1 MWRLVRSVW
10 RLIDSWWRRDRVRAS
25 PREGRLLRLTPPRVL
40 IVAGEAAQIARRSV
54 RIDGG
59 HPRVTYHCV
68 TRAGCALLR
77 VNAAEP
83 AHGILWQTKHGTQRL
98 HEEDIEVY

>member
-10 RLIDSWWRRDRVRAS
+10 RLIDSWWRRGRVRAS
-25 PREGRLLRLTPPRVL
+25 PGEGRLLGLTPPRVL
-40 IVAGEAAQIARRSV
+40 IVAGEAAQIVRRSV
-54 RIDGG
+54 RMDGG

-77 VNAAEP
+77 VYLAEP
-83 AHGILWQTKHGTQRL
+83 HAILWQNREGTQRL
-98 HEEDIEVY
+98 HEDDIEVY

>member
-10 RLIDSWWRRDRVRAS
+10 HLLDSWWRRDRVRAS

-40 IVAGEAAQIARRSV
+40 IVAGEAAQIVRRSV
-54 RIDGG
+54 RIHGG

-77 VNAAEP
+77 VDLAEP
-83 AHGILWQTKHGTQRL
+83 APAIAWRTKDGTRRL

>member
-10 RLIDSWWRRDRVRAS
+10 RLIDSWLRGDRVRAS

-40 IVAGEAAQIARRSV
+40 IVAGEAAQIVRRSV

-68 TRAGCALLR
+68 TRAGRALLR
-77 VNAAEP
+77 VHPAES
-83 AHGILWQTKHGTQRL
+83 AHAILWQTKQGTLRL
-98 HEEDIEVY
+98 HEEDIDVY